1 MKSVDLFIYK
11 LSFFYNSLSLS
22 KRIVQY
28 VDIYV
33 RQTNGSVRINREVA
47 NCGNGVSKNPRS
59 NSLKGRS
66 S

>member
-1 MKSVDLFIYK
+1 MLTCLSINY
-11 LSFFYNSLSLS
+11 LSFKTLYLYRSES
-22 KRIVQY
+22 IIQY

-47 NCGNGVSKNPRS
+47 NCGNGVSKDPRS